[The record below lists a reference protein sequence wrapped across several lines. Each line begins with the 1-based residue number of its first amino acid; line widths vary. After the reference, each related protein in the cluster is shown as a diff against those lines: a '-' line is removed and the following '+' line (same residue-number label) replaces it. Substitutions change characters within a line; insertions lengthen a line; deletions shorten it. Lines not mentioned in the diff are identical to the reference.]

1 MNPGP
6 ERPPAEETA
15 LERSLRRWLVA
26 GTVVGALLVAAFPA
40 YRAVESDRRDLAL
53 ADQQAAEGRAGRDL
67 WASNCAS
74 CHGEDG
80 EGVDAPALNSEE
92 FLVQATDQQI
102 HHVTQAGIPGTEM
115 GAWWNEMGG
124 PLTDEQVRAVV
135 AHILSWKATAPSRPD
150 WREPTTT
157 TAPTTT
163 TTAPPQETATTVP
176 GPQEV
181 AITATE
187 GACAPLEIDIP
198 AGQQIVVAFHN
209 EGSSGRSL
217 DIDGLGL
224 HIHAEPGETARASA
238 TPLSPGEYPF
248 QCLGTGHGEVLG
260 VGELHA
266 A

>member
-1 MNPGP
+1 
-6 ERPPAEETA
+6 
-15 LERSLRRWLVA
+15 
-26 GTVVGALLVAAFPA
+26 
-40 YRAVESDRRDLAL
+40 
-53 ADQQAAEGRAGRDL
+53 
-67 WASNCAS
+67 
-74 CHGEDG
+74 
-80 EGVDAPALNSEE
+80 
-92 FLVQATDQQI
+92 
-102 HHVTQAGIPGTEM
+102 
-115 GAWWNEMGG
+115 MGG

-163 TTAPPQETATTVP
+163 APPQETATTVP

-181 AITATE
+181 TITATE

-224 HIHAEPGETARASA
+224 HMHAEPGETARATA

-248 QCLGTGHGEVLG
+248 QCLGTGHGQVLG

-266 A
+266 G

>member
-1 MNPGP
+1 MIVGREDRALDEDGVRDHGGDCFAAIRQKDFVVHHPYESFAASV
-6 ERPPAEETA
+6 ER
-15 LERSLRRWLVA
+15 
-26 GTVVGALLVAAFPA
+26 FIH
-40 YRAVESDRRDLAL
+40 
-53 ADQQAAEGRAGRDL
+53 QAADDPDVLRTL
-67 WASNCAS
+67 PI
-74 CHGEDG
+74 
-80 EGVDAPALNSEE
+80 VDAEIKSTTPS
-92 FLVQATDQQI
+92 
-102 HHVTQAGIPGTEM
+102 GPG
-115 GAWWNEMGG
+115 
-124 PLTDEQVRAVV
+124 
-135 AHILSWKATAPSRPD
+135 

-163 TTAPPQETATTVP
+163 ALPQETATTVP

-198 AGQQIVVAFHN
+198 AGRQIVVAFHN

-224 HIHAEPGETARASA
+224 HMHAEPGETARATA

-248 QCLGTGHGEVLG
+248 QSLGTGHGQVLG

-266 A
+266 G

>member
-6 ERPPAEETA
+6 ERPAAEEPA

-53 ADQQAAEGRAGRDL
+53 ADRQAAEGRAGRDL

-92 FLVQATDQQI
+92 FLAQATDRQI

-163 TTAPPQETATTVP
+163 APPQETATTVP

-181 AITATE
+181 TITATE

-224 HIHAEPGETARASA
+224 HMHAEPGETARATA

-248 QCLGTGHGEVLG
+248 QCLGTGHGQVLG

-266 A
+266 G